1 MTGVDEEIALMSP
14 NSPLENNCLVDDE
27 RGKSIS
33 NHSNSNTQHQQQL
46 QANHIPA
53 TRGSIRLSDAQNNN
67 NKKKIPPKLLHP
79 ILQNVPMHVRFG
91 LNGFLSNV
99 LFSKFFVIIFIFIVV
114 VAVVAVVV
122 VVVVVTD
129 IIMAGKEIEI

>member
-1 MTGVDEEIALMSP
+1 
-14 NSPLENNCLVDDE
+14 
-27 RGKSIS
+27 
-33 NHSNSNTQHQQQL
+33 
-46 QANHIPA
+46 
-53 TRGSIRLSDAQNNN
+53 
-67 NKKKIPPKLLHP
+67 
-79 ILQNVPMHVRFG
+79 PMHVRFG

-114 VAVVAVVV
+114 VAVVVVV